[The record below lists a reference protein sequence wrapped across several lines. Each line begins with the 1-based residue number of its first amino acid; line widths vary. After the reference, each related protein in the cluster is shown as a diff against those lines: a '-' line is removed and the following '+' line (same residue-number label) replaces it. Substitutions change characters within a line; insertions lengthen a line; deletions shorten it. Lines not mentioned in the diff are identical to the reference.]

1 MSMDARIMA
10 TLPSHPKTRK
20 LIKRYGQAS
29 AWNLICLFLFA
40 CANKSD
46 GVLSGMTAE
55 DIELACDWQ
64 GDDGSFILALVEI
77 GFLDHDGQTY
87 SIHDWATHNPWVASA
102 KARSESAKQNASK
115 RWAKSGNGNAESS
128 QLDAT
133 GINPH
138 CGSHDS
144 ALRLVETGNAPS
156 PSPSPSPI
164 PNPSPDQNQKPKRAA
179 PIALPDC
186 IPVDVWEMWDRYRN
200 NKKGWTADAKALSLR
215 TLTSLVAKG
224 HDPKHIVETSIE
236 RGWTGLFEPK
246 TQPNGQAKPVDTWA
260 GRDI

>member
-20 LIKRYGQAS
+20 LIKRHGQAA
-29 AWNLICLFLFA
+29 AWNLVCLFLFA

-46 GVLSGMTAE
+46 GILSGMAAE

-64 GDDGSFILALVEI
+64 GEDGAFIQALVEV

-115 RWAKSGNGNAESS
+115 RWAKKDSGIAEVCES
-128 QLDAT
+128 DAT

-138 CGSHDS
+138 CDSHDL
-144 ALRLVETGNAPS
+144 ALRLAGIGNAPS
-156 PSPSPSPI
+156 PTPYPSPL
-164 PNPSPDQNQKPKRAA
+164 PNPSPNQLQPQKGGRDALV
-179 PIALPDC
+179 LPDC
-186 IPVDVWEMWDRYRN
+186 IPADAWEMWDRYRKS
-200 NKKGWTADAKALSLR
+200 KKGWTADAKKLNLR
-215 TLTSLVAKG
+215 TLTEIASKG
-224 HDPKHIVETSIE
+224 HDPRKVVETSIE

-246 TQPNGQAKPVDTWA
+246 VDPSA
-260 GRDI
+260 AEPKDYRRPLL